1 MILLHRFSSML
12 TLFIH
17 HLCPILPPFPY
28 PQTQAL
34 QILEALALHAR
45 SYHNDKQH
53 KLYAIQ
59 FPILSLL
66 MLAKPIPQV
75 TGLLLAC
82 HNNHSSNFSLTLV
95 NRVLLVN
102 HTEKIRHPGMIQVP
116 SLIWKPCDKSGRCAA
131 SKTIHVHIVCGQ
143 LGTNSKSQS
152 KNLLAFK

>member
-1 MILLHRFSSML
+1 MAKKGVPGPFPFNTKIVKLQLEEDMILLCRFSSML

-17 HLCPILPPFPY
+17 HVCPNLPPFSY

-53 KLYAIQ
+53 KLYAVQ
-59 FPILSLL
+59 FPVLSLL

-82 HNNHSSNFSLTLV
+82 HNNHSSNFSHALV

-102 HTEKIRHPGMIQVP
+102 HTEKNPTPRYDPGP
-116 SLIWKPCDKSGRCAA
+116 KLTL
-131 SKTIHVHIVCGQ
+131 KTM
-143 LGTNSKSQS
+143 
-152 KNLLAFK
+152 

>member
-1 MILLHRFSSML
+1 MATKGVPGHFPSNTKIIKLQLEEQMILLCRFWSML

-17 HLCPILPPFPY
+17 HLCPNLPPFHH

-34 QILEALALHAR
+34 QILEALALYAT

-75 TGLLLAC
+75 TWLLLAC
-82 HNNHSSNFSLTLV
+82 HNNHSSNYSLTLV

-102 HTEKIRHPGMIQVP
+102 HTEKNPTPRYDPGP
-116 SLIWKPCDKSGRCAA
+116 KLTWKSMW
-131 SKTIHVHIVCGQ
+131 
-143 LGTNSKSQS
+143 
-152 KNLLAFK
+152 

>member
-1 MILLHRFSSML
+1 MVQTLDPSLKMAKKRVPRPFPSNTKSVKLQLEEDMILLCRFSSML

-17 HLCPILPPFPY
+17 HVCPNLPPFPY

-34 QILEALALHAR
+34 QILEALALHAT

-59 FPILSLL
+59 FPVLSLL

-75 TGLLLAC
+75 PGLLLAC

-95 NRVLLVN
+95 YRVLLVN
-102 HTEKIRHPGMIQVP
+102 HTEKNTTPGMIQVP
-116 SLIWKPCDKSGRCAA
+116 SL
-131 SKTIHVHIVCGQ
+131 
-143 LGTNSKSQS
+143 L
-152 KNLLAFK
+152 